1 MQLTK
6 LILKLVYTPSSQTT
20 ANMYHYVWS
29 SPLGLGMIE
38 QMNTASEA

>member
-20 ANMYHYVWS
+20 ANTTMYD
-29 SPLGLGMIE
+29 PLPRD
-38 QMNTASEA
+38 